1 MSVVVRVF
9 RPPGPMLD
17 RLDQKVRRQPSFG
30 KSSHSSSKPTQ
41 KEQAGGGATSNA
53 ECKPPNVDK
62 QLASLVS
69 FGCSKP
75 GKERWTIHQP
85 WDLATSTMVGSRRS
99 SSASAGSC
107 FNAADKNVRR
117 NGILCIMITI
127 TLRVHAQQEA
137 VTSGLQRACPQRG

>member
-17 RLDQKVRRQPSFG
+17 RLDQKVHRQPSFG

-41 KEQAGGGATSNA
+41 KVRGGGATSNA
-53 ECKPPNVDK
+53 ECKAPPVDK

-85 WDLATSTMVGSRRS
+85 WDLATSTMVGSRCS